1 MASQSL
7 ISTVNGYENYIK
19 DKGKDEQVINA
30 YVDACSVAI
39 NGEKDIE
46 YGLQLTKRA
55 KELIEDFC
63 TAKTGGTIWDLEKY
77 AFDHKTTYELINKK
91 YEVLLLEAQNKIVD
105 SYFQYIEKKREPK
118 DRFYMPRRKQLIK
131 IGLVDAL
138 QGMIDD
144 KYDILCVSLVPG
156 AERVQLRNFFIRQ
169 LPVGFQKTT
178 AYFIHT
184 VVTLHE
190 CTTME
195 YTTLLP
201 MMMIMHGM
209 TFSLNYQLQA
219 RMPKWSNSILANT
232 SLFRQCNVLLLEA
245 RMPEKYV
252 QVNFC

>member
-46 YGLQLTKRA
+46 YGLQRTKRA
-55 KELIEDFC
+55 KELIEGFC

-138 QGMIDD
+138 QGMI
-144 KYDILCVSLVPG
+144 
-156 AERVQLRNFFIRQ
+156 N
-169 LPVGFQKTT
+169 
-178 AYFIHT
+178 
-184 VVTLHE
+184 
-190 CTTME
+190 
-195 YTTLLP
+195 
-201 MMMIMHGM
+201 M
-209 TFSLNYQLQA
+209 TYCA
-219 RMPKWSNSILANT
+219 
-232 SLFRQCNVLLLEA
+232 
-245 RMPEKYV
+245 
-252 QVNFC
+252 